1 MNLGL
6 MGLSLRGHNRMPQK
20 MLRKMMTPF
29 VVNYVLTIMKIYPSV
44 AHVI

>member
-1 MNLGL
+1 MCP
-6 MGLSLRGHNRMPQK
+6 SLCGHNTMPQK
-20 MLRKMMTPF
+20 TMLRKMMTVF